1 MLTSTQLSA
10 KHGGAI
16 NVVTMVTTSNSLRLR
31 VVVDAGREA
40 SQRLQTCQHSFPWK
54 GVETERQIIEA
65 KA

>member
-40 SQRLQTCQHSFPWK
+40 SQRLQ